1 MIMYIY
7 RFHLQLIYFFLK
19 LFPIKRNKITFLS
32 RQVDS
37 ESLDFKEIRT
47 SLEKKGYKT
56 KVLCKRMG
64 KGLKNYIK
72 YNFHI
77 YKQMYHIA
85 TSKVCVL
92 DSYIIPI
99 SVLKHKKDLYVLQI
113 WHSIGKIKKSG
124 YQTIGSKKSTN
135 PFDFENNVK
144 TVEIMKMHNN
154 YDNIIAGGK
163 KFNEFYCLGFNC
175 KEDKLLNYGLP
186 RSDVLL
192 KDKDRIRKEVLKKY
206 PELNNGK
213 PNVYYAP
220 TFRKYDVPQAIKV
233 IDKFDLDKINLIVR
247 YHPNQKL
254 EITNDKVFKCE
265 DVTAVD
271 LLTVS
276 DYLIT
281 DYSSICLDGAVLD
294 VKLLFYV
301 FDHDKYLSE
310 NGINLDA
317 LNVVPTLSS
326 KNIDD
331 LIKIINDNKYDSKAY
346 QQFRKNYLPETL
358 GKSTELITKEIV
370 KHMNN
375 K

>member
-1 MIMYIY
+1 MLIHLYKI
-7 RFHLQLIYFFLK
+7 HLQLIYFFLK
-19 LFPIKRNKITFLS
+19 LFPINKKKVTFLS

-64 KGLKNYIK
+64 KGLKNYFI

-77 YKQMYHIA
+77 YIQMYHIA
-85 TSKVCVL
+85 TSKVCVI

-99 SVLKHKKDLYVLQI
+99 SVLKHKKSLYVLQI

-124 YQTIGSKKSTN
+124 YQTLGHKKSTSV
-135 PFDFENNVK
+135 FDFENNKK
-144 TVEIMKMHNN
+144 TALIMKMHHG
-154 YDNIIAGGK
+154 YSNIIAGGK
-163 KFNEFYCLGFNC
+163 SFNPFYCAGFNC
-175 KEDKLLNYGLP
+175 DESKLLNYGLP
-186 RSDVLL
+186 RSDVLI
-192 KDKDRIRKEVLKKY
+192 KNQNKIKKEVLSKY
-206 PELNNGK
+206 PQLQNGK
-213 PNVYYAP
+213 TNIYYAP
-220 TFRKYDVPQAIKV
+220 TFRKYDVKEARDIINK
-233 IDKFDLDKINLIVR
+233 IDLDKYNLIVR
-247 YHPNQKL
+247 YHPNQKM
-254 EITNDKVFKCE
+254 EINNDKVFMCN
-265 DVTAVD
+265 DISAVD

-301 FDHDKYLSE
+301 FDHDKYLNE

-326 KNIDD
+326 KKIDD
-331 LIKIINDNKYDSKAY
+331 LIDIIDKNKYDNKTY
-346 QQFRKNYLPETL
+346 QKFRKNYLPETL
-358 GKSTELITKEIV
+358 GKSTELIV
-370 KHMNN
+370 KKIIENLG
-375 K
+375 